1 MKYKIVPFEPEH
13 WDMIDFREFER
24 ETMGNLLEQ
33 IRIRSDAI
41 GPTYTGLVDGKVAWI
56 AGIILMWPGVGEAWL
71 VASGLS
77 TKNKLW
83 FVRGIKSFMEKLMNT
98 HQLHRVQTTVM
109 HGQTELI
116 RFVEFLGMEFEG
128 RIKHYGP
135 NKEDYLMYG
144 RTSWLH

>member
-33 IRIRSDAI
+33 IR
-41 GPTYTGLVDGKVAWI
+41 
-56 AGIILMWPGVGEAWL
+56 PGVGEAWL

-83 FVRGIKSFMEKLMNT
+83 FVRGVKNWMEKLMNT

-109 HGQTELI
+109 HGHTELI

-144 RTSWLH
+144 RTSWPH